1 MPATPSD
8 GNVTLMGG
16 TRLTREARREQL
28 LDAAAQL
35 GAASLDSVTM
45 EGLAARAG
53 VSKALPYKF
62 FANRDEVLVA
72 LYDRELAVLEARIK
86 AAVAGVEGFVP
97 RLTATVE
104 SWLDGVASAGVLLGV
119 LYTHPG
125 LAGPVEE
132 RREESSRYLAE
143 SWGGAAAEEFGID
156 RRRAERLIE
165 VAIAGSLALVGP
177 WLRADPERRREL
189 VDDFVGFVAGGI
201 LAVAMSPAG

>member
-1 MPATPSD
+1 MS
-8 GNVTLMGG
+8 G

-28 LDAAAQL
+28 LDAAAGL
-35 GAASLDSVTM
+35 AVTSLDSVTM
-45 EGLAARAG
+45 EGLAAQAG

-72 LYDRELAVLEARIK
+72 LYDRELGRLEIRIT
-86 AAVAGVEGFVP
+86 AAMLGVEGFVP
-97 RLTATVE
+97 RLTATVDA
-104 SWLDGVASAGVLLGV
+104 WLDGVASAGVLLGV

-132 RREESSRYLAE
+132 RREESSRYLAT
-143 SWGGAAAEEFGID
+143 SWGAAAAAEFGVD

-177 WLRADPERRREL
+177 WLRADDRHRREL

-201 LAVAMSPAG
+201 ASVALSDPR

>member
-1 MPATPSD
+1 
-8 GNVTLMGG
+8 
-16 TRLTREARREQL
+16 
-28 LDAAAQL
+28 
-35 GAASLDSVTM
+35 M
-45 EGLAARAG
+45 EGLAAEAG
-53 VSKALPYKF
+53 VSKALPCTF
-62 FANRDEVLVA
+62 FVNRDEVLVA

-104 SWLDGVASAGVLLGV
+104 SWLDGVVSAGVLLGV

-156 RRRAERLIE
+156 RRRAAERLIE
-165 VAIAGSLALVGP
+165 VAIAGSLARWAVAAGRP
-177 WLRADPERRREL
+177 RAAPGAGRRLRGVRGRRDPGGR
-189 VDDFVGFVAGGI
+189 DVAGGVI
-201 LAVAMSPAG
+201 RAKPTAAS